1 MHIFYAVVISAIG
14 GFVLGLVF
22 GQTLKTD
29 AQQELEKAKKELAVL
44 RAKVRAKV

>member
-1 MHIFYAVVISAIG
+1 MHIFYAVVISAIA

-29 AQQELEKAKKELAVL
+29 AQVELDKAKREIATLKS
-44 RAKVRAKV
+44 KVRSKV